1 MKTKILAG
9 CEIFMLFLVA
19 CSAPKKK
26 SEEQRIITVT
36 IEPQRYFTEA
46 IAGDKFTVACMVPKG
61 SSPETYDPVPKQLME
76 LSRSEAYLRI
86 GYIGFEL
93 SWIDRLTSNAP
104 QIQVFDTSKGIK
116 YIRES
121 ERTSGDFYGNGIE
134 PHIWCSTTNAKII
147 ADNTFNALCALDK
160 ENESYYLT
168 RYDSLCQRIERTDSI
183 IRHIL
188 KEGTDRTFM
197 IYHPSLSY
205 YARDYDLQQICIEE
219 GGKEPSP
226 AHLKELIKRCKTEKV
241 SVIFIQ
247 PEFDRR
253 NAETIAKETGTTIV
267 PINPLSYDWE
277 EEMIKVAR
285 ELLSSFSSIKQEV

>member
-1 MKTKILAG
+1 MKTKILVG
-9 CEIFMLFLVA
+9 CEIIILFLVA

-26 SEEQRIITVT
+26 NEEQRIITVT

-46 IAGDKFTVACMVPKG
+46 IAGDKFTVRCMVPKG

-76 LSRSEAYLRI
+76 LNRSEAYLRI
-86 GYIGFEL
+86 GHVGFEL

-104 QIQVFDTSKGIK
+104 QVQVFDTSKGIK
-116 YIRES
+116 YIRA
-121 ERTSGDFYGNGIE
+121 SGYTIGDVHGNGIE
-134 PHIWCSTTNAKII
+134 PHVWCSPTNARII
-147 ADNTFNALCALDK
+147 ADNTFNALCMLDK

-168 RYDSLCQRIERTDSI
+168 RYDSLCQRIERIDSI

-205 YARDYDLQQICIEE
+205 YARDYGLQQLCIEE
-219 GGKEPSP
+219 GGKEPSS
-226 AHLKELIKRCKTEKV
+226 AHLKNLIKRCEAEKV
-241 SVIFIQ
+241 HIIFIQ

-253 NAETIAKETGTTIV
+253 NAEAIAKETGTTII

-277 EEMIKVAR
+277 EEMIKVAK
-285 ELLSSFSSIKQEV
+285 ELLSSFSSIKQKV

>member
-1 MKTKILAG
+1 M
-9 CEIFMLFLVA
+9 VA

-46 IAGDKFTVACMVPKG
+46 IAGDKFTVTCIVPKG

-104 QIQVFDTSKGIK
+104 QVQVFDTSKGIK
-116 YIRES
+116 YIQAGEH
-121 ERTSGDFYGNGIE
+121 TSGDFHGNGIE
-134 PHIWCSTTNAKII
+134 PHIWCSTANAKII
-147 ADNTFNALCALDK
+147 ADNTFNALCTLDK
-160 ENESYYLT
+160 ENELYYLT
-168 RYDSLCQRIERTDSI
+168 RYDSLCRRIECIDSV

-241 SVIFIQ
+241 HVIFIQ

-253 NAETIAKETGTTIV
+253 NAETVAKETGTTII
-267 PINPLSYDWE
+267 PINPLSYNWE
-277 EEMIKVAR
+277 EEMIKVAKSMR
-285 ELLSSFSSIKQEV
+285 WI